1 MQREQE
7 KLPVNEVYYQAG
19 KLPKT
24 NTDEWRKIADY
35 CNVEDQEQFKSRKE
49 EIFRYIFPVSA
60 DIGVRLHLH
69 GSWLNFSKRFSGA
82 SRKRKLENCFALDLL
97 SSAAATIQSEGHI
110 QVPESHNHKL
120 ARAVDRSAKF
130 HVNAA
135 GDHCH
140 GDNAD
145 KEESLY
151 AAYFLGRREDL
162 EKCKMTGEY
171 LRCAKYRE
179 SQFRKRPGSLLK
191 ENLNGYLRRPVQN
204 RDFVF
209 AETET
214 ITVHSKAREEDFAQ
228 ADTVTGFS
236 IVNLCEPGDGSS
248 DDLFRDR
255 AQDGI
260 GARAAW
266 VRFRQNASAGDD
278 QKVSTGGPLF
288 LDHFDPANECKQH
301 IGKVKPDNCETLAGD
316 PAILI
321 DETGMRFDPARVGLS
336 AKEDTDLSATAAFV
350 HQKLMSRM
358 PPQFDEAA
366 YNPSRTYREEH
377 ASALAT
383 MEKALRQG
391 FHVDT
396 HIEGFSALV
405 AVESDFRVIV
415 FKNSLALTRRVVELW
430 NIYDKGGRHSP
441 QGVDQGE
448 WWDFCCWRQLQKEG
462 WGQTRFLEP
471 RTLIV
476 PKGHAL
482 IFSTWLI
489 HAGAEWDS
497 EQGDFPGYNRIHFY
511 LTPYLIDRLHSV
523 RMHEQAPDPSLGPSF
538 SPALHFYPLPVALGF
553 AAPVLPKWFERAVQ
567 ERKRTLRSEAPQI
580 GRQATELPVTGIKQV
595 SSRRARALPLP
606 FRP

>member
-1 MQREQE
+1 M
-7 KLPVNEVYYQAG
+7 
-19 KLPKT
+19 
-24 NTDEWRKIADY
+24 
-35 CNVEDQEQFKSRKE
+35 
-49 EIFRYIFPVSA
+49 
-60 DIGVRLHLH
+60 
-69 GSWLNFSKRFSGA
+69 KRFEDA
-82 SRKRKLENCFALDLL
+82 SRKRKTCSALDLL
-97 SSAAATIQSEGHI
+97 SSAADALAIQAEGHI
-110 QVPESHNHKL
+110 PEPPHIREPPPMAVNHKIDGQEKIH
-120 ARAVDRSAKF
+120 VSAG
-130 HVNAA
+130 AA
-135 GDHCH
+135 GGH
-140 GDNAD
+140 GVTWTHEDREEKKSENAQ
-145 KEESLY
+145 Y
-151 AAYFLGRREDL
+151 GAYFLGRKEDL
-162 EKCKMTGEY
+162 EERIKTGEY
-171 LRCAKYRE
+171 LTCAKHRE

-214 ITVHSKAREEDFAQ
+214 ITVHFKAREEDFAQ

-278 QKVSTGGPLF
+278 QKVSAGGPLF

-567 ERKRTLRSEAPQI
+567 ERKRTLRSTNRTASD
-580 GRQATELPVTGIKQV
+580 RTGIKQV